1 MNNLVS
7 IIVPVYNIE
16 KYINRCIDSI
26 IKQSYKKIEV
36 IIIDDGSTDNSSKII
51 DNYPQK
57 DSRIKVI
64 HKENGGLSS
73 ARNEGMKYAS
83 GDFLCFIDGD
93 DYIESTM
100 IEEMMSRS
108 EGKDVIIC
116 GFYVDFEKANGKLKK
131 EYKNTLSQEVNVE
144 CDDDIKQIEI
154 NENLLK
160 TIGYAWNKLYRKQ
173 FLEKNNLI
181 FELNLSRIEDT
192 EFNCRVL
199 RKTRKFLILNKAF
212 NHYVQRNRET
222 LGNKKYANQ
231 LELDLRLNKCHVEL
245 LENCNIPQEMIEKN
259 QK

>member
-93 DYIESTM
+93 DYI
-100 IEEMMSRS
+100 
-108 EGKDVIIC
+108 
-116 GFYVDFEKANGKLKK
+116 
-131 EYKNTLSQEVNVE
+131 
-144 CDDDIKQIEI
+144 DDEQI
-154 NENLLK
+154 
-160 TIGYAWNKLYRKQ
+160 GR
-173 FLEKNNLI
+173 
-181 FELNLSRIEDT
+181 
-192 EFNCRVL
+192 
-199 RKTRKFLILNKAF
+199 
-212 NHYVQRNRET
+212 
-222 LGNKKYANQ
+222 
-231 LELDLRLNKCHVEL
+231 
-245 LENCNIPQEMIEKN
+245 
-259 QK
+259 